1 MTFIVSGALPGMGS
15 LNLLGKELGS
25 AAMVAA
31 ADAATNTFAYRINR
45 ARLASLIH
53 LGYSGLDT
61 YEAMRPGLFL
71 ASLAAALASG
81 YGLAKRRKK
90 SPETG
95 ILYGITL
102 AASIGSAWV
111 TRPSWLL
118 APPPAT
124 TQVDPNAPGIVRQT
138 IGALDRRVQRLSQ
151 REPGW
156 EGRTLVRLWGD
167 LGSGTIPPVAATL
180 LTKHAQ

>member
-15 LNLLGKELGS
+15 FDLLGKELAS
-25 AAMVAA
+25 AAMNTAA
-31 ADAATNTFAYRINR
+31 QAATNTAAYRINR
-45 ARLASLIH
+45 ARIASLVH

-61 YEAMRPGLFL
+61 YEAARPGVFL
-71 ASLAAALASG
+71 ASLAAALGSG

-102 AASIGSAWV
+102 VASLGAAWV
-111 TRPSWLL
+111 TRPGWLL
-118 APPPAT
+118 PAPEASA
-124 TQVDPNAPGIVRQT
+124 QVDPNAPGIIKQT
-138 IGALDRRVQRLSQ
+138 IGSIDRRVQRLSQ

-180 LTKHAQ
+180 LTRHAQ